1 MRFDE
6 LCLDPLMM
14 RALNKMGFV
23 ELTPVQEATYFVFK
37 DGKDLCALA
46 ETGSGKTAAC
56 AVPLVQGIDKSFDG
70 IQGLVLVPTRELAL
84 QYVDAID
91 QVAKYMD
98 VVPFAICGGFSKEI
112 QRAKLKHGVDILVA
126 TPGRLIDFIYD
137 CEISLSNV
145 RTVILDEAD
154 ELLKIG
160 FLDDIKFILSCI
172 VHKHQTVMFSA
183 TMSDEIK
190 GLANDCLCDAE
201 HISLIKERSAPVSLA
216 HHFSYVNIN
225 DKYKELL
232 NYSKHE
238 NVDQMI
244 IFCNSRHGVDKLFK
258 LLRKDLNGV
267 EFVHAGLSQDKRSS
281 LFRQLKAKR
290 IKYLI
295 ATDVAGR
302 GLDFSRITH
311 VVNWELPRDSEQYT
325 HRTGR
330 TGRNNKKGK
339 AMTFITKRDLRS
351 LNKLIK
357 DKDISPIWQGKDP
370 LANGLPK
377 LKSGTKNKYQWTN
390 RNKKR
395 KKIKHNEPKTK

>member
-6 LCLDPLMM
+6 LELDPLMM
-14 RALNKMGFV
+14 KALNKMGFV
-23 ELTPVQEATYFVFK
+23 DMTPIQEATYSVFK
-37 DGKDLCALA
+37 AGKDLCALA

-56 AVPLVQGIDKSFDG
+56 AVPLVQSIDKSIKG

-91 QVAKYMD
+91 QVSRYME
-98 VVPFAICGGFSKEI
+98 VTPFAIYGGFSKEI

-126 TPGRLIDFIYD
+126 TPGRLIDLIYD
-137 CEISLSNV
+137 GDISLSKV
-145 RTVILDEAD
+145 TCAILDEAD
-154 ELLKIG
+154 ELLKVG

-172 VHKHQTVMFSA
+172 VHEHQTVMFSA
-183 TMSDEIK
+183 TMADEIK
-190 GLANDCLCDAE
+190 SLANECLKEPE
-201 HISLIKERSAPVSLA
+201 HISLIQERSAPVNLS
-216 HHFSYVNIN
+216 HHFTYVHIN
-225 DKYKELL
+225 DKYDEFLKYL
-232 NYSKHE
+232 KHE

-244 IFCNSRHGVDKLFK
+244 IFCNARHGVDKLFK
-258 LLRKDLNGV
+258 TLRKDINGV
-267 EFVHAGLSQDKRSS
+267 EFVHAGLSQEKRSS
-281 LFRQLKAKR
+281 LFRQLKAKK
-290 IKYLI
+290 IKYMI

-351 LNKLIK
+351 LDKLIK
-357 DKDISPIWQGKDP
+357 EKDFSPIWQGKDP

-377 LKSGTKNKYQWTN
+377 VKHGSKNKYQWTN
-390 RNKKR
+390 KNKKR
-395 KKIKHNEPKTK
+395 IKGHHSESKE